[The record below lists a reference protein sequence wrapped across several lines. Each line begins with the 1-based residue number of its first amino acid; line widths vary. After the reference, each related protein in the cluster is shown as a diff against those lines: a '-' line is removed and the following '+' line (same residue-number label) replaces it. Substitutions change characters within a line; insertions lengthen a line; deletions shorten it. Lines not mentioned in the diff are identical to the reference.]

1 MTKSAPPLKSLYTF
15 VAVADCGSM
24 TAAAKTLNVSHSAVS
39 QSIKTLESQLNTQ
52 LFKRIGRQVELNRE
66 GHQYYKKI
74 APAIAQILQASE
86 ALSAPKN
93 SNRIM
98 LNMVNSLALHWWIPK
113 VDQFQKDA
121 PHIDIRI
128 SSLPFVFDLDNEG
141 IDVALIHGNKEEW
154 NNYYFEHLA
163 DDELI
168 LVCSPTLLERANT
181 RDPLKLIEQFS
192 AIYVTNPRR
201 KDDWEI
207 WAKAM
212 KVMPPKRKPNLSFDA
227 TIQSMQAARNGLGI
241 LVTHKEFALN
251 DLNAG
256 VLMQISSEVLHPSK
270 AFYFA
275 CNPEQLNKESV
286 ITLKDWLTK
295 MFNHNQ

>member
-1 MTKSAPPLKSLYTF
+1 MNKTNPPLKSLYAF

-39 QSIKTLESQLNTQ
+39 QSIKTLELQLNTQ
-52 LFKRIGRQVELNRE
+52 LFKRVGRQVELNRE
-66 GHQYYKKI
+66 GFRYYKKV
-74 APAIAQILQASE
+74 APAIAQIQLATAE
-86 ALSAPKN
+86 LSAPKN
-93 SNRIM
+93 SNRIT

-113 VDQFQKDA
+113 VDQFQQEA

-128 SSLPFVFDLDNEG
+128 SSLPFVFDLDDEG

-154 NNYYFEHLA
+154 KHYHFEHLA

-168 LVCSPTLLERANT
+168 LVCSPALLNNACTDE
-181 RDPLKLIEQFS
+181 PLKLVEQFP

-201 KDDWEI
+201 QDDWHI

-212 KVMPPKRKPNLSFDA
+212 NVIPPKRQPNLSFDA

-241 LVTHKEFALN
+241 LVTHKEFVLN
-251 DLNAG
+251 DLQAG
-256 VLMQISSEVLHPSK
+256 VLTQISQEVLHPTK

-275 CNPEQLNKESV
+275 CNPDQLNKESV
-286 ITLKDWLTK
+286 LTLKAWLIK
-295 MFNHNQ
+295 MFNRSQ